1 MWTELYDAADLA
13 AKKMIVANMIN
24 HIEVGEGY
32 TLHIDFNID
41 LSYFNIQ
48 LDGITF
54 EQRKTA

>member
-1 MWTELYDAADLA
+1 
-13 AKKMIVANMIN
+13 MIVANMIN
-24 HIEVGEGY
+24 RTEAGEGY

-54 EQRKTA
+54 EQSKTA